1 MEPCINYDQY
11 DAYIHGYDY
20 HTGFPK
26 ENIPMNNDDNLLNS
40 YEFMRQFDRQE
51 LKNAQVQYDFS

>member
-26 ENIPMNNDDNLLNS
+26 ENIPINNDDNLLNS

-51 LKNAQVQYDFS
+51 LKNA